1 METIFS
7 ETLTRLR
14 EGAGFSTAYG
24 FFHDNGGEVFFKF
37 TYRRYLLM
45 EQGRN
50 LPLVDRLPKLLV
62 ALRLPQNTPQ
72 AKELVA
78 AWLRTLAG
86 EEIYSDLLE
95 PLLSGKP
102 EGPALPPAEA
112 ALKRSLAVRKYHLTP
127 EQVAATLESF
137 ETYKCAML
145 LEQEAGELTAAG
157 VAKTLA
163 LPRPAAE
170 KALKALAKAGLLK
183 RAGKEGYRSE
193 IAGAMVEYPPTAAL
207 KADFRDRLRDYF
219 KRLEGDARVEYSSMG
234 LLRADGKA
242 LRAFFP
248 LMHANVEASNAY
260 ATTKKTR
267 DSAAFFVIGK
277 VLRLWE
283 F

>member
-1 METIFS
+1 MGTIFS

-14 EGAGFSTAYG
+14 EEAGFPTAYG
-24 FFHDNGGEVFFKF
+24 FFHDNGGAAFFRF

-45 EQGRN
+45 EQGKN
-50 LPLVDRLPKLLV
+50 LPLADRLPKLIV
-62 ALRLPQNTPQ
+62 AMRLPQNTPQ

-86 EEIYSDLLE
+86 EEVYSDLLE
-95 PLLSGKP
+95 PLLAGRP

-112 ALKRSLAVRKYHLTP
+112 ALKRSLTDRKYHLSP
-127 EQVAATLESF
+127 EQVAATLGNF

-145 LEQEAGELTAAG
+145 LEQEAGDITAASA
-157 VAKTLA
+157 AKTLGIA
-163 LPRPAAE
+163 AAAAE
-170 KALKALAKAGLLK
+170 KALKALAAAGLLK
-183 RAGKEGYRSE
+183 RAGKAYRSQ
-193 IAGAMVEYPPTAAL
+193 IAGKLVEYPATAAMRPEVRE
-207 KADFRDRLRDYF
+207 KVKNYM
-219 KRLEGDARVEYSSMG
+219 KKLEQEAKVEYSSMG

-260 ATTKKTR
+260 ATTRKTP

-277 VLRLWE
+277 VLRLWD